1 MSFNYDKYNG
11 FYGKMLLLV
20 KKEMLAHDKTKHLFS
35 FMVVSGL
42 MKQKDLECLQAGG
55 KHDYRLY
62 IDKIRESSI
71 LKNTYAAK
79 KIIETWFEVSKE
91 MFLNDNRALFVSEE
105 RRKEEKIQEYENTDF
120 HVLEYLK
127 NGLIYTPVFADD
139 NIKCCKEIGE
149 LLFYRFLVSDEA
161 QTESIKQNEPTQR
174 EKLDKLKEIGVF
186 DLDFFSVDP
195 RGNGASQREQ
205 ARFLASIIGGHEAN
219 IRKYLYNMRKEK

>member
-1 MSFNYDKYNG
+1 MELHRFFRYAIE
-11 FYGKMLLLV
+11 KMCKE
-20 KKEMLAHDKTKHLFS
+20 KKS
-35 FMVVSGL
+35 
-42 MKQKDLECLQAGG
+42 
-55 KHDYRLY
+55 
-62 IDKIRESSI
+62 
-71 LKNTYAAK
+71 
-79 KIIETWFEVSKE
+79 
-91 MFLNDNRALFVSEE
+91 LNHF
-105 RRKEEKIQEYENTDF
+105 
-120 HVLEYLK
+120 
-127 NGLIYTPVFADD
+127 

-161 QTESIKQNEPTQR
+161 QTESIKLNEPTQR